1 MKIET
6 IITAFVVLTVV
17 WGGLFCFIRKAL
29 FYEKKKSL
37 NG

>member
-6 IITAFVVLTVV
+6 IFTAFVVLSIV
-17 WGGLFCFIRKAL
+17 WGGLVYFIRKAL

>member
-6 IITAFVVLTVV
+6 ILTAMIVLSIV
-17 WGGLFCFIRKAL
+17 WGGLIYFIRKAF
-29 FYEKKKSL
+29 FYEKKKSV

>member
-6 IITAFVVLTVV
+6 ILTAVIVLSTV
-17 WGGLFCFIRKAL
+17 WGGLIYFIRKAL
-29 FYEKKKSL
+29 FYEKKKSV

>member
-17 WGGLFCFIRKAL
+17 WGGLVYFIRKAL
-29 FYEKKKSL
+29 FYENKKSL

>member
-6 IITAFVVLTVV
+6 ILTAVIILSIV
-17 WGGLFCFIRKAL
+17 WGGLIYFIRKAL
-29 FYEKKKSL
+29 FYEKKKSV

>member
-6 IITAFVVLTVV
+6 IITAVIVLSVV
-17 WGGLFCFIRKAL
+17 WGGLIYFIRKAL
-29 FYEKKKSL
+29 FYEKKKSV